1 MAPRQEKSGAT
12 EKARQPA
19 LSKVIGSRIAKKT
32 KQQEIPGKSVVEGG
46 RYTLSSKTLKTANIL
61 ILDSDASTASEDVAK
76 AEEAQDILD
85 GGYMIAGD
93 GFHQQSFRKLTFQKH
108 SDFFLKGKN
117 KRVPKDLEYHEKLE
131 RDAEDY
137 LVLTESTT
145 VECNDGE
152 PLLYFIKGGM
162 TAGMTAEEGTRM
174 RDQTLQAIHN
184 LLDVYPPPPPKAN
197 NSRHPEGCEAELK
210 SWKAK
215 GMPWGVFVREF
226 AHNNK
231 RSY

>member
-1 MAPRQEKSGAT
+1 MAPRQERSAAT
-12 EKARQPA
+12 EKGPHPA
-19 LSKVIGSRIAKKT
+19 LSKVIGSRTAKRK
-32 KQQEIPGKSVVEGG
+32 KQRDTPGNLSIEEG
-46 RYTLSSKTLKTANIL
+46 RYTSSRKALKTADNL
-61 ILDSDASTASEDVAK
+61 VLDSDVSTASPNVTK
-76 AEEAQDILD
+76 TEEAQDLLN

-93 GFHQQSFRKLTFQKH
+93 GSYQQNFRKLNLQKH

-117 KRVPKDLEYHEKLE
+117 KIVPSEPEYREKLKK
-131 RDAEDY
+131 DAEDY

-174 RDQTLQAIHN
+174 RNQTLQAINN
-184 LLDVYPPPPPKAN
+184 LLEVYPPPLPKAN

-215 GMPWGVFVREF
+215 GMPWGVFVR
-226 AHNNK
+226 AITHN
-231 RSY
+231 R